1 MMLGLLNWQGI
12 GGIAASLTLGL
23 LLIIQK
29 GETSHW
35 RKQSDTFE
43 QLYHSEQAA
52 FSTTVAQYRAV
63 ADQARAADEANLN
76 RVAVDQAAINQR
88 TANEFEARLAAARAD
103 ARRLRLQSEAAAD
116 SRARRSASM
125 PGLSAAPGGAAQ
137 GAGQNGL
144 PHTDRQIAT
153 EQAIQLDELIKWIRQ
168 QHAVDPNRE
177 PSTP

>member
-1 MMLGLLNWQGI
+1 MMLGLLNWQGV

-144 PHTDRQIAT
+144 PLTDRQIAT
-153 EQAIQLDELIKWIRQ
+153 EQAIQLNELIKWIRQ

>member
-144 PHTDRQIAT
+144 PLTDRQIAT
-153 EQAIQLDELIKWIRQ
+153 EQAIQLNELIKWIRQ

>member
-116 SRARRSASM
+116 SGARRSASM

-144 PHTDRQIAT
+144 PLTDCQIAT
-153 EQAIQLDELIKWIRQ
+153 GQAIQLDELVKWIRQ

>member
-144 PHTDRQIAT
+144 PLTDRQIAT
-153 EQAIQLDELIKWIRQ
+153 EQAIQLDELITWIRQ
-168 QHAVDPNRE
+168 QHAVHPNRE

>member
-137 GAGQNGL
+137 GTGQNGL
-144 PHTDRQIAT
+144 PLTDRQIAT
-153 EQAIQLDELIKWIRQ
+153 GQAIQLDELIKWIRQ

>member
-144 PHTDRQIAT
+144 PLTDRQIAT
-153 EQAIQLDELIKWIRQ
+153 EQAIQLDELIKWVLAQSR
-168 QHAVDPNRE
+168 VPPGE
-177 PSTP
+177 TPAKR

>member
-116 SRARRSASM
+116 SGARRSASM

>member
-116 SRARRSASM
+116 SGARRSASM

-137 GAGQNGL
+137 GTGQNGL
-144 PHTDRQIAT
+144 PLTDRQIAT
-153 EQAIQLDELIKWIRQ
+153 GQAIQLDELIKWIRQ
-168 QHAVDPNRE
+168 QHAVHPNRE

>member
-116 SRARRSASM
+116 SGARRSASM

-144 PHTDRQIAT
+144 PLTDRQIAT
-153 EQAIQLDELIKWIRQ
+153 EQAIQLNELIKWIRQ